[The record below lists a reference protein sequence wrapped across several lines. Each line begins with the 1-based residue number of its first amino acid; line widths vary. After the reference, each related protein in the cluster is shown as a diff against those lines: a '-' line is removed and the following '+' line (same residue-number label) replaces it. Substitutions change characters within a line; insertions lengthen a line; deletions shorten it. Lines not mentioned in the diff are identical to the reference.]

1 MSRLP
6 QVSGAELVRA
16 LEKAGFAVRRQHG
29 SHIIMRR
36 DDPFAQT
43 VVPNH
48 RQIDRGTLRAILHQT
63 ELTAEDLTRLL

>member
-6 QVSGAELVRA
+6 QVSGPDVVRV
-16 LEKAGFAVRRQHG
+16 LQRLGFTVRRQQG

-48 RQIDRGTLRAILHQT
+48 RQIDRGTLRAIFRQV
-63 ELTAEDLTRLL
+63 EITADEFTKLL